1 MRMAKISCVLLLLAE
16 MSVSGSAKGQQL
28 LSPSLDSLLR
38 VGIDLTL
45 RQEYESAREVF
56 RNAARRYPDHPAGP
70 IYQMAVLQARAMDY
84 EEVVEDG
91 VFDSLLS
98 AATMKSQAIIE
109 RDPDSPLGY
118 YFLGTALGHDSY
130 ARAQRGDWFGTITK
144 GLSAVSQLEEA
155 VERDSL
161 FHDAFL
167 GMGTYLYWKTRKIE
181 FLTWLPFIRD
191 DRARGIRLLQHC
203 AESGEYNRY
212 GAMSALVSIYLDAG
226 ENDRADSISS
236 RCLAEYPR
244 NRILL
249 WGKATALDRKG
260 FVNEAIKTYEDLL
273 AAMTGDTGKNSYNEL
288 VCRLRLASLSLKD
301 DRFEDAEE
309 HLAGLTKLQK
319 EKFPEHL
326 KKRAVDKFRQ
336 ANELAETMSRRRKGQ
351 R

>member
-1 MRMAKISCVLLLLAE
+1 MVKSLFALLILAE
-16 MSVSGSAKGQQL
+16 ISLSGNVGGQRL
-28 LSPSLDSLLR
+28 LSPVLDSLLK

-45 RQEYESAREVF
+45 RQEYESAMEVF
-56 RNAARRYPDHPAGP
+56 RNAARRHPDHPAGP
-70 IYQMAVLQARAMDY
+70 LYQMAVLQAIAMDY
-84 EEVVEDG
+84 EEVIEDG

-98 AATMKSQAIIE
+98 AATLKSQAMIE

-130 ARAQRGDWFGTITK
+130 ARVQRGDWFGTITK

-167 GMGTYLYWKTRKIE
+167 GMGTYFYWKTRKIE

-191 DRARGIRLLQHC
+191 DRARGIRFLQHC

-226 ENDRADSISS
+226 ENDKADSISS
-236 RCLAEYPR
+236 RCLAEYPH

-249 WGKATALDRKG
+249 WGKATALDRRG
-260 FVNEAIKTYEDLL
+260 FVKEAINAYEALL
-273 AAMTGDTGKNSYNEL
+273 AAITGDTRKNSYNEL

-301 DRFEDAEE
+301 DRIEDAEK
-309 HLAGLTKLQK
+309 HLAGLMKLQK
-319 EKFPEHL
+319 EEFPEHL

-336 ANELAETMSRRRKGQ
+336 AKELAETMSRFRNGQ